1 MCAEWLTAIG
11 TMALAGGTVVLALIA
26 IFPDTVRGWVY
37 KPKLEVSIQPQPP
50 DCISIPITLLD
61 GTPVSDSFYLRL
73 YVKNTGNMAAKKV
86 EVYASALERSRA
98 DNITWDQVNAFP
110 PQNLQWSNFHTMY
123 FDIIMRDMGKHCDL
137 GHIIDPAKRTMLPHE
152 ENRRLELTNQ
162 QTSLTFDLIA
172 KPNNRGHIIG
182 PGNYRLKLLIAAEN
196 VRRPLEKT
204 ISLVLT
210 GYWYADETRMLHDG
224 VIARVI

>member
-1 MCAEWLTAIG
+1 MCAEWFTAIG
-11 TMALAGGTVVLALIA
+11 TIVLAVMTFILAGVA
-26 IFPDTVRGWVY
+26 IFPDTIRGWLY
-37 KPKLEVSIQPQPP
+37 KPELDVSIQPQPP
-50 DCISIPITLLD
+50 DCISVPITSLD
-61 GTPVSDSFYLRL
+61 GRFISDSVYLRL
-73 YVKNTGNMAAKKV
+73 FINNTGNMAAKKV
-86 EVYASALERSRA
+86 EVYASDLERSRA
-98 DNITWDQVNAFP
+98 DNITWDRVNEFP

-137 GHIIDPAKRTMLPHE
+137 GHVVDPARRNMLPHDD
-152 ENRRLELTNQ
+152 NPRLGLTDQ

-172 KPNNRGHIIG
+172 KPNHRGHIIG

-210 GYWYADETRMLHDG
+210 GNWYADETTMLRDG
-224 VIARVI
+224 VNVRVM